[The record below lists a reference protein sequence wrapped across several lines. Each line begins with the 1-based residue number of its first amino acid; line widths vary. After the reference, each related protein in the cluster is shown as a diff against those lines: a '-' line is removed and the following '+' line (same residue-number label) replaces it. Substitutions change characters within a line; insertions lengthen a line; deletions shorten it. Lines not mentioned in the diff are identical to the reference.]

1 MKIYS
6 NILIC
11 FFLIGTLV
19 SNAQEVS
26 ASKFKLGLHYAY
38 DNNLSSERTETA
50 NFEGYNNNYNQHN
63 FTLAISAEFLLSQN
77 FAFVS
82 GVNYSKKD
90 LTSTYFCDVCTL
102 TFTPQAQEI
111 KFRFVELPLK
121 GRYYF
126 NLKKFS
132 IYGDLGVINQF
143 QVADEVE
150 FVKQRYSLSGIV
162 GLGTQYNISPN
173 LSLELSLNYING
185 LTKIIE
191 NADYDYRIIGF
202 GIGIVRAF

>member
-1 MKIYS
+1 MFV
-6 NILIC
+6 L
-11 FFLIGTLV
+11 LL
-19 SNAQEVS
+19 
-26 ASKFKLGLHYAY
+26 LH
-38 DNNLSSERTETA
+38 
-50 NFEGYNNNYNQHN
+50 Q
-63 FTLAISAEFLLSQN
+63 
-77 FAFVS
+77 
-82 GVNYSKKD
+82 
-90 LTSTYFCDVCTL
+90 
-102 TFTPQAQEI
+102 QAQEI